1 MTRAPIDPSSLEPV
15 TRPLDQARTL
25 PGAAYASAEVF
36 EWERRHFLDGSWL
49 CVGRADDV
57 PVPGDQRAV
66 PVGSTSLLL
75 VRDGDG
81 VLRGWFNVCR
91 HRGHELLAPGATR
104 KGRAIR
110 CPYHDWVYGLAGECR
125 ATPRFGKHTDDGIDR
140 AGFGLVPA
148 RVEQWHGWVF
158 ANVSGGAPP
167 LAEQLGNAG
176 MVVDGYDAGRLVLG
190 ARHEY
195 EVAANWKVI
204 VENYLECYHCAPIH
218 PELCEVTPP
227 DSGTGYP
234 AAPVGSWVGG
244 PLALRDGVQTM
255 SLDGRSLGV
264 PIPGLPATRTREVG
278 YAALLPTLLVSP
290 HPDYLMTHRL
300 EPLAAGRT
308 RVECAWFFPPEA
320 WDRAGFDPAYAAD
333 FWDLVNRQDWAACE
347 SVQRNASSP
356 GWRQGPFSPWESRR
370 PRRDVD
376 SRTGST
382 GQPAGRLDRSA
393 RRRRP
398 AGPEG
403 DGVLRPRRGSLEEVG
418 RDSPVHPSHRPG
430 VTGRRPRHDSVDQ
443 APGPRRSR
451 RSWRRRPARRRG
463 PRAPRPGGT
472 PGGRRPRRAARSRS
486 A

>member
-1 MTRAPIDPSSLEPV
+1 M
-15 TRPLDQARTL
+15 
-25 PGAAYASAEVF
+25 
-36 EWERRHFLDGSWL
+36 
-49 CVGRADDV
+49 
-57 PVPGDQRAV
+57 
-66 PVGSTSLLL
+66 
-75 VRDGDG
+75 
-81 VLRGWFNVCR
+81 
-91 HRGHELLAPGATR
+91 
-104 KGRAIR
+104 
-110 CPYHDWVYGLAGECR
+110 
-125 ATPRFGKHTDDGIDR
+125 
-140 AGFGLVPA
+140 PA

-158 ANVSGGAPP
+158 ANVSGDAPP

-176 MVVDGYDAGRLVLG
+176 MVVDGYDPQRLVLG

-227 DSGTGYP
+227 ESGAGYP
-234 AAPVGSWVGG
+234 AAPAGSWVGG

-320 WDRAGFDPAYAAD
+320 WDRDGFDPAYAAD

-356 GWRQGPFSPWESRR
+356 GWRQGPFSPWES
-370 PRRDVD
+370 DVHAVM
-376 SRTGST
+376 SAVARGYGTG
-382 GQPAGRLDRSA
+382 
-393 RRRRP
+393 RP
-398 AGPEG
+398 AGHLTARTGRARRTCPGHGAGLRVVEV
-403 DGVLRPRRGSLEEVG
+403 DGVLRFRRGSLEEVG
-418 RDSPVHPSHRPG
+418 RDSPVQTSQRPG
-430 VTGRRPRHDSVDQ
+430 VTGA
-443 APGPRRSR
+443 APDGLSP
-451 RSWRRRPARRRG
+451 PGARTSSETSKL
-463 PRAPRPGGT
+463 A
-472 PGGRRPRRAARSRS
+472 
-486 A
+486 

>member
-1 MTRAPIDPSSLEPV
+1 M
-15 TRPLDQARTL
+15 
-25 PGAAYASAEVF
+25 
-36 EWERRHFLDGSWL
+36 
-49 CVGRADDV
+49 
-57 PVPGDQRAV
+57 
-66 PVGSTSLLL
+66 
-75 VRDGDG
+75 
-81 VLRGWFNVCR
+81 
-91 HRGHELLAPGATR
+91 
-104 KGRAIR
+104 
-110 CPYHDWVYGLAGECR
+110 
-125 ATPRFGKHTDDGIDR
+125 
-140 AGFGLVPA
+140 
-148 RVEQWHGWVF
+148 
-158 ANVSGGAPP
+158 
-167 LAEQLGNAG
+167 
-176 MVVDGYDAGRLVLG
+176 LG

-227 DSGTGYP
+227 ESGTGYP

-356 GWRQGPFSPWESRR
+356 GWRQGPSHPGRVTSTPSCPQSPAA
-370 PRRDVD
+370 
-376 SRTGST
+376 TG
-382 GQPAGRLDRSA
+382 PAALDRSA
-393 RRRRP
+393 HRRSNPTRRR
-398 AGPEG
+398 G
-403 DGVLRPRRGSLEEVG
+403 DGVLRLRRGSLEEVG
-418 RDSPVHPSHRPG
+418 RDSPAQTSHRPG
-430 VTGRRPRHDSVDQ
+430 VTGA
-443 APGPRRSR
+443 APG
-451 RSWRRRPARRRG
+451 
-463 PRAPRPGGT
+463 
-472 PGGRRPRRAARSRS
+472 
-486 A
+486 

>member
-1 MTRAPIDPSSLEPV
+1 MTRAPIDPSSLEQV

-25 PGAAYASAEVF
+25 PGAAYASAELF
-36 EWERRHFLDGSWL
+36 AWERRHFLDGSWVG
-49 CVGRADDV
+49 VGRADEV
-57 PVPGDQRAV
+57 PAPGDQRAV
-66 PVGSTSLLL
+66 PVGSASLLL

-81 VLRGWFNVCR
+81 TLRGWFNVCR
-91 HRGHELLAPGATR
+91 HRGHELLAPGASR

-125 ATPRFGKHTDDGIDR
+125 ATPRFGKSTDNGIDR
-140 AGFGLVPA
+140 AEFGLVPA

-158 ANVSGGAPP
+158 ANVSGDAPP

-176 MVVDGYDAGRLVLG
+176 MVVDGYDAARLVLG

-195 EVAANWKVI
+195 EVAANWKLI
-204 VENYLECYHCAPIH
+204 IENYLECYHCAPIH

-227 DSGTGYP
+227 ESGFGYP
-234 AAPVGSWVGG
+234 APPAGSWIGG

-300 EPLAAGRT
+300 EPVAADRT

-320 WDRAGFDPAYAAD
+320 WDRDGFDPAYAAD

-356 GWRQGPFSPWESRR
+356 GWRQGPFSPWES
-370 PRRDVD
+370 DVHAVM
-376 SRTGST
+376 SAVARGYET
-382 GQPAGRLDRSA
+382 GRL
-393 RRRRP
+393 
-398 AGPEG
+398 GPI
-403 DGVLRPRRGSLEEVG
+403 D
-418 RDSPVHPSHRPG
+418 
-430 VTGRRPRHDSVDQ
+430 
-443 APGPRRSR
+443 
-451 RSWRRRPARRRG
+451 
-463 PRAPRPGGT
+463 
-472 PGGRRPRRAARSRS
+472 
-486 A
+486 